1 MIIGGRSIFFF
12 FDDQNKGFDSLYPRG
27 NEGNADHHQVQNVEI
42 VPAERAFVEEGSVS
56 GHLLR
61 TEDMERQAR

>member
-1 MIIGGRSIFFF
+1 MAGDPFFFF

-61 TEDMERQAR
+61 TEDMERQAC